1 MIPVKPIVAS
11 PNAMEYQFVFS
22 RGPGFETTPP
32 KPTST
37 PNTPLAP
44 APARPAGSPFE
55 RAASVAGN
63 SVIGTDLTI
72 MGEKITIISQ
82 NKLTIDGDVHGD
94 IHGLQ
99 IVIGEEGSVIGTISA
114 EAIEVRG
121 GVKGAIRAVN
131 VVLHPSAHVEGDIT
145 HQTLS
150 ITEGAQFDGRVRR
163 AKDPAEL
170 KPNLDVS
177 NFEVLRMQALTNGG

>member
-1 MIPVKPIVAS
+1 M
-11 PNAMEYQFVFS
+11 FS
-22 RGPGFETTPP
+22 RGPGSESTPP
-32 KPTST
+32 KPPSMPSLNGT
-37 PNTPLAP
+37 P
-44 APARPAGSPFE
+44 APAAPRPAGSPFE
-55 RAASVAGN
+55 RSSSGTGN

-94 IHGLQ
+94 IHGRQVL
-99 IVIGEEGSVIGTISA
+99 IGEEGSVIGTVNA

-121 GVKGAIRAVN
+121 GIKGAIKAATVT
-131 VVLHPSAHVEGDIT
+131 LHPTAQVEGDIT

-150 ITEGAQFDGRVRR
+150 ISEGAQFDGRVRR
-163 AKDPAEL
+163 AKDPADL

-177 NFEVLRMQALTNGG
+177 AFENIRLQALSDGG